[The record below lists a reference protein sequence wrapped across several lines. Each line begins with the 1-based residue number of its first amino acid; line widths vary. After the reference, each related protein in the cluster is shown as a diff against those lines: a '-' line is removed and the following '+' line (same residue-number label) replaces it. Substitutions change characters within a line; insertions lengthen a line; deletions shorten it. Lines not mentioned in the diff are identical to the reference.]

1 MFGNY
6 YGMGGYPSYYPMNG
20 AMPDTLGQLRNQQMQ
35 SPIPQPQV
43 PAQPQSDNG
52 LTWVQGI
59 EGAKSWYV
67 APGKS
72 VLLMDSEAQVFY
84 IKTVDASGMPAPLR
98 IFEYKETA
106 QPQPTETAPAK
117 NVDLTEYVTRK
128 ELEDALAK
136 ITGAKAKEKE
146 EDHG

>member
-20 AMPDTLGQLRNQQMQ
+20 AMPDNLGQLRNQQMQ

-98 IFEYKETA
+98 IFEYKETQA
-106 QPQPTETAPAK
+106 EPPTAKAP
-117 NVDLTEYVTRK
+117 DLSNFVTKK
-128 ELEDALAK
+128 ELEEAIASIK
-136 ITGAKAKEKE
+136 GGINYAEPVISNVE
-146 EDHG
+146 